1 MRPIGSAPARLRD
14 VRNGGGTARSTA
26 ADGMRGPS
34 GEGERPASRPRAVN
48 EQPFFS
54 VIVPTH
60 RRAHLLERALKSI
73 KAQESPASCEAIV
86 VSDVADKATEA
97 VCNALLGPDDMFIR
111 RNGPPGP
118 SASRNVA
125 LGLARG
131 RYVLFL
137 DDDDAW
143 HPGLLADLAGCDA
156 VGRGLPLHFDCTVVK
171 ERRLKTKTEILGEM
185 PLDLA
190 GALSPQI
197 YVKNR
202 IHMSCF
208 AFPRHALQ
216 GLAFDPHMRAY
227 EDWDFLLSVIDRG
240 MPVHVPFCGSRV
252 FEVDDETTDR
262 RGSSRNATD
271 FNAVLDY
278 LYVYRRHPAPT
289 PELKEERAA
298 LFRLL
303 GLAIPAE
310 TL

>member
-1 MRPIGSAPARLRD
+1 MRINWTIARKKYNTTGMTITNS
-14 VRNGGGTARSTA
+14 VIPCARSS
-26 ADGMRGPS
+26 P
-34 GEGERPASRPRAVN
+34 ERWRA
-48 EQPFFS
+48 
-54 VIVPTH
+54 
-60 RRAHLLERALKSI
+60 RRS
-73 KAQESPASCEAIV
+73 
-86 VSDVADKATEA
+86 
-97 VCNALLGPDDMFIR
+97 IR
-111 RNGPPGP
+111 RNGAAGP
-118 SASRNVA
+118 SESRNIA
-125 LGLARG
+125 LRLVRG

-143 HPGLLADLAGCDA
+143 HPGLLAHLAGSDA
-156 VGRGLPLHFDCTVVK
+156 VARGLPLHFDCTVVK
-171 ERRLKTKTEILGEM
+171 ERRLKSKTEILGEM

-190 GALSPQI
+190 AALTPQI

-208 AFPRHALQ
+208 AFPRHLLQ

-240 MPVHVPFCGSRV
+240 MPVHVPFCGSRI

-289 PELKEERAA
+289 AALKEERSA